1 MKRNQTI
8 ISNCIIYR
16 SNNLANEIRW
26 KDQTVQYQTILYID
40 QIIQLMKL
48 GGKENQTILYIDQ
61 TSLS

>member
-1 MKRNQTI
+1 MKLGGKIKQ
-8 ISNCIIYR
+8 Y
-16 SNNLANEIRW
+16 
-26 KDQTVQYQTILYID
+26 KYQTILYID